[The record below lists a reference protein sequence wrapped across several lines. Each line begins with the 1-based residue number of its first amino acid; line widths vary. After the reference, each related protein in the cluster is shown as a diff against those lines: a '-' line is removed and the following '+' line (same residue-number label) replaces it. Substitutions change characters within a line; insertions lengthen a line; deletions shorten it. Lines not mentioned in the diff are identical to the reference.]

1 MKDKILRIFKEAGD
15 QFVSGEQL
23 SKELNCSRTAV
34 WKHIEE
40 LRKEGYVFEAAR
52 RSGYRLSSA
61 PDMPFPEEIK
71 NGLRT
76 CFIGRN
82 VFYSPAVRSTQ
93 AEAHRIA
100 GEGAEDGTLVIA
112 DLQEG
117 GKGRLGRVWHSPSG
131 TGIWM
136 SLLLRPKLE
145 LHQCPQL
152 TLVAAVAVVE
162 AIRKYTGLQVAIKW
176 PNDILLD
183 GKKICGIL
191 TELNAEA
198 TVVNYI
204 IIGIGINVN
213 TPSFPAELQSVATS
227 LRIEGGQDF
236 SRVQLVQRILERFES
251 LYVAY
256 LEEGFASLKERWE
269 SFATSVGQR
278 IIARQIHGT
287 VEGLALGIDQDGS
300 LLIQK
305 EDGGIEKVYSADIEI
320 DA

>member
-1 MKDKILRIFKEAGD
+1 MKDKILRIFKEAGN

-40 LRKEGYVFEAAR
+40 LRKEGYIFEAAR
-52 RSGYRLSSA
+52 KSGYRLEST

-71 NGLRT
+71 NGLKT
-76 CFIGRN
+76 CFIGRS
-82 VFYSPAVRSTQ
+82 VYYLPTVKSTQ
-93 AEAHRIA
+93 AQAHQVA
-100 GEGAEDGTLVIA
+100 AEGAEDGALVIA
-112 DLQEG
+112 DQQVG

-145 LHQCPQL
+145 LQQCPQL

-162 AIRKYTGLQVAIKW
+162 AIRNYTGLPVTIKW
-176 PNDILLD
+176 PNDILLH
-183 GKKICGIL
+183 GKKLCGIL

-198 TVVNYI
+198 NVVNYI

-213 TPSFPAELQSVATS
+213 TPSFPDELRSVATS
-227 LRIEGGQDF
+227 LRIAGAQEF
-236 SRVQLVQRILERFES
+236 SRVQLVQRILECFES
-251 LYVAY
+251 LYVSY
-256 LEEGFASLKERWE
+256 LEEGFAAIKERWE
-269 SFATSVGQR
+269 SYAISIGQR

-300 LLIQK
+300 LLIKK
-305 EDGGIEKVYSADIEI
+305 EDGTIEKVYSADIEV